1 MKVNI
6 DGNIFLKT
14 NNLPDNI
21 LSITTTKECKVYDI
35 FYSQENQKSIYLE
48 STFFKKY
55 FNINYFLLPNQIHS
69 NRVLYIDRC
78 NSSFFEIE
86 CDGFITDKKNV
97 ALGILTADCYAV
109 QFFGNHLIANIH
121 CGWRGIYGGII
132 ENTIKYF
139 KDYND
144 EIIKALIGVGICE
157 KCYVVNYDL
166 IEKFRKKYKNVPYYK
181 DFASQYHLS
190 LRDLI
195 INILE
200 EEKIYNIEELKYC
213 SFCNDFL
220 YSYRRDNK
228 TIKRLLSL
236 IVQY

>member
-6 DGNIFLKT
+6 DGNIFLKIQK
-14 NNLPDNI
+14 LSDNI
-21 LSITTTKECKVYDI
+21 LSFTTTKECNVFDI
-35 FYSQENQKSIYLE
+35 FYSQVEEKRFHLE
-48 STFFKKY
+48 RIFFKNH
-55 FNINYFLLPNQIHS
+55 FNIDYFLLPKQIHS

-78 NSSFFEIE
+78 ESSFFEVV
-86 CDGFITDKKNV
+86 CDGLITDKSNV

-132 ENTIKYF
+132 ENTIKLF
-139 KDYND
+139 REYND

-157 KCYVVNYDL
+157 KCYVVDYDL
-166 IEKFRKKYKNVPYYK
+166 IERFKKRYDNVPYYK
-181 DFASQYHLS
+181 DFAGRYHLS

-195 INILE
+195 INILRGE
-200 EEKIYNIEELKYC
+200 EIYDIEELKYC
-213 SFCNDFL
+213 TFCNDFL

-228 TIKRLLSL
+228 TVKRLLSL
-236 IVQY
+236 IVKH